1 MDSVHRDSGMV
12 QWLLYEHEDGR
23 YAAAPS
29 AEAAT
34 FAVADPKW
42 HRVGPIG
49 VPLHALDQYIEPRV
63 IPGGDVLMPVDA
75 KRAAEMNAEKILQS
89 EELGSEFARCS
100 STEAVMVAL
109 ALCDRRYLPAGL
121 STAPG
126 RDLWSRLD
134 NRQRAA
140 IALFG
145 QSAG

>member
-1 MDSVHRDSGMV
+1 MNNIRHDSEMV

-23 YAAAPS
+23 YATAPS
-29 AEAAT
+29 ADAAT

-42 HRVGPIG
+42 HRVGPVG
-49 VPLHALDQYIEPRV
+49 VALHALGQQVEPSV
-63 IPGGDVLMPVDA
+63 IQDSEVLEPIDA
-75 KRAAEMNAEKILQS
+75 KRAAELHAEKILQS